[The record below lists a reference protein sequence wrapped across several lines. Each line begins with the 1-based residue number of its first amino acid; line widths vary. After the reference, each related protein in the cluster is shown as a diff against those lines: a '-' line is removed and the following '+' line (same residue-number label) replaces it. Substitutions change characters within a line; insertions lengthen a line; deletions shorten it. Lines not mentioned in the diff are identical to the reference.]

1 MLSYFGE
8 VLFIYIY
15 IYISETAEERYDIYF
30 VLDIED
36 FRKVK

>member
-8 VLFIYIY
+8 MLFID
-15 IYISETAEERYDIYF
+15 ISETAEKRYDIYF